1 MKRIVAFILFVCT
14 VFGTVANAQEVSA
27 PEPARALVDVRPP
40 ARLFKPYTPT
50 IKEDPMVTAVRL
62 SRQQVVADATSEGV
76 CAEWAGTAFDAGWPP
91 HLIPRLLRVVYRES
105 RCLPGAC
112 STPDRPDL
120 RRCRDWGLT
129 QINDYSWKRTVRSQG
144 LDMPAMWDP
153 YENLR
158 FAWWLYNYSVET
170 TGCGWTP
177 WSLSCKNQ
185 DRA

>member
-1 MKRIVAFILFVCT
+1 MKRVMLIVAACLSAPT
-14 VFGTVANAQEVSA
+14 VVSAGGLSSVNEPLTVAYAHLRAVENVSEQGLCVEWI
-27 PEPARALVDVRPP
+27 P
-40 ARLFKPYTPT
+40 
-50 IKEDPMVTAVRL
+50 TAV
-62 SRQQVVADATSEGV
+62 E
-76 CAEWAGTAFDAGWPP
+76 AGWPP
-91 HLIPRLLRVVYRES
+91 HLLRRLMFVIHRES
-105 RCLPGAC
+105 RCIPTAC
-112 STPDRPDL
+112 SIPDRPDL
-120 RRCRDWGLT
+120 RACRDWGLT

-144 LDMPAMWDP
+144 LEMPAMWDP